1 MWDPSG
7 DHVGK
12 PNVPFDVSASNVDRP
27 PASTI
32 DNEPSALRTAID
44 PEDAMGV
51 DGCAGAAVPLAAA
64 LTTGEGAA
72 DALEAGLPD
81 GAGPPHAATAI
92 SATQPRSATRLI
104 D

>member
-7 DHVGK
+7 DQVGK
-12 PNVPFDVSASNVDRP
+12 PNVPFDASASNVDRP
-27 PASTI
+27 AASTI
-32 DNEPSALRTAID
+32 DSEPSALRTAID
-44 PEDAMGV
+44 PDDAMGV
-51 DGCAGAAVPLAAA
+51 DGCDGAAEPLAAA
-64 LTTGEGAA
+64 LAAGEGAA
-72 DALEAGLPD
+72 VALEAGFPD